1 MFESVDKYNKVT
13 EKLLNKYHKM
23 FESVDK
29 YNKVYV
35 HLFIN
40 NKIPPVAEKVSDEL
54 AMLRKQDI
62 IEEVR
67 DEPITHLL

>member
-1 MFESVDKYNKVT
+1 
-13 EKLLNKYHKM
+13 M